1 MKSEHKTLDQR
12 PGAVP
17 EIRPDGDAV
26 CFYLDVRTEHARLII
41 RCDPDG
47 TVSSALEFEPSADH
61 RA

>member
-1 MKSEHKTLDQR
+1 MKSERKALDQR

-17 EIRPDGDAV
+17 EIRADGDV
-26 CFYLDVRTEHARLII
+26 VFFCLEVRTEHARLII

-47 TVSSALEFEPSADH
+47 SVSASLEFEPSAGH